1 MDTKLSLKQ
10 VKTEILSGITVAL
23 ALVPEAVAFALV
35 AHVNPL
41 VALYAAFFVCLI
53 TAAFGGRPG
62 MISGATGALAVVIV
76 SLVVN
81 HGVEYLFA
89 AVVLMGLFQLL
100 VGFLHLGKLIRIVP
114 HPVMLGFVN
123 GLAIVIFLSQL
134 GHFKVADSMG
144 TLQWMQ
150 GAELYTMMGLAALA
164 MSVIYF
170 LPKVSKKLPALLV
183 SIFVVY
189 AVTYFFDINTSK
201 VGDMASI
208 AGGFPKFHI
217 PMVSLSWETLYTILP
232 YSVIMAVIGLTE
244 SLLTLSLVD
253 EITETHG
260 HNSRE
265 CLAQGLANVVTG
277 FFGGMGG
284 CAMIGQSII
293 NIRSGARHRLSGI
306 SAALFLLGFV
316 LFGASFI
323 ESIPM
328 AALVG
333 VMFMVVIG
341 TFAWSSLRIMNKI
354 PRGDAAVIVL
364 VSALTVIFDLAIAV
378 FAGVVVSALMY
389 AWDSATH
396 MTATLEENENK
407 EREYHLHGP
416 LFFASISSFNDLFDA
431 KKDPQQVVVNFQHC
445 RVWDHSALE
454 ALKRLSQR
462 YREVGKSLRYARLSL
477 DCAALLERS
486 GVVVQLDEEHDP
498 RYEVVT
504 DHI

>member
-1 MDTKLSLKQ
+1 MNTKLSLKQ
-10 VKTEILSGITVAL
+10 IKTEILSGATVAL

-41 VALYAAFFVCLI
+41 VALYAAFFVGLI
-53 TAAFGGRPG
+53 TAAFGSRPG

-76 SLVVN
+76 SLVIN

-89 AVVLMGLFQLL
+89 TVILMGLLQLL
-100 VGFLHLGKLIRIVP
+100 VGLLHLGKLIRIVP

-134 GHFKVADSMG
+134 RHFKVADSAG

-150 GAELYTMMGLAALA
+150 GAELYTMIGLVALA
-164 MSVIYF
+164 MLIIHF
-170 LPKVSKKLPALLV
+170 LPKLSKALPALLV
-183 SIFVVY
+183 AIFFVY
-189 AVTYFFDINTSK
+189 GVTYFFEIDTLK
-201 VGDMASI
+201 VGNMASI
-208 AGGFPKFHI
+208 AGGFPQFHI
-217 PMVSLSWETLYTILP
+217 PMVSFSWNTLYTILP
-232 YSVIMAVIGLTE
+232 YSIILAVIGLTE
-244 SLLTLSLVD
+244 SLLTLTLVD
-253 EITETHG
+253 EITETHS
-260 HNSRE
+260 HNSQE

-284 CAMIGQSII
+284 CAMIGQSMI
-293 NIRSGARHRLSGI
+293 NIRSGARNRLSGI

-316 LFGASFI
+316 LFGAPFV

-333 VMFMVVIG
+333 VMFMVAIG
-341 TFAWSSLRIMNKI
+341 TFAWSSLRIINKI

-389 AWDSATH
+389 TWDSATH
-396 MTATLEENENK
+396 MTATSEENKNK
-407 EREYHLHGP
+407 EKEYHLHGP
-416 LFFASISSFNDLFDA
+416 LFFASISSFRGLFDA
-431 KKDPQQVVVNFQHC
+431 KKDPQQVVVNFQYC

-462 YREVGKSLRYARLSL
+462 YKEMGKDLRYVRLSL
-477 DCAALLERS
+477 DCAKLLERS
-486 GVVVQLDEEHDP
+486 GIIVQLDKGHVP
-498 RYEVVT
+498 RYEVAANN
-504 DHI
+504 I